1 MTNLPPNEKE
11 QPTGHRPASLYHK
24 EDEEDGP
31 PAEEDLTTISST
43 TSKVVAD
50 TPDVRRESRR
60 NATVSSE
67 NENRSRS
74 TSNNQQQSIHRSL
87 ERRTIPVII
96 RGHAVEKVVPPAFD
110 STFRQRRRAQ
120 QQELM
125 IENENEPGGASTES
139 CVGDF
144 SQDGHSEQ
152 QPRPGAYRSA
162 PSATVH
168 EMIQQQPFRHTDNND
183 GTPLLEATLV
193 EEEAI
198 SAIPPSEMVVTA
210 EPINDGDRTRE
221 GKTPGNDI
229 ETTKYRRL
237 RRRLAIVVAFLVIV
251 GAITVAALGGN
262 NAAPGGSSNDP
273 IMAIPPTSA
282 PSSAPSTILDIPF
295 ANRASLSVP
304 VLECSDDS
312 SFTCGDI
319 TALALSANGTHLAVL
334 TGGNR
339 IVFWELDEKEDDWL
353 LSVRIPPFVL
363 EESLSRRYIDNL
375 DLIVRNGGDGVDTD
389 LILILAVAYPQDVA
403 VYQLVLSIADS
414 VNSVPPVTWQ
424 QLGQDLYEFD
434 ESDSR
439 TISMRLTDGTGT
451 TMSSILEDEQHPTVV
466 AIGTTLFSSMGDG
479 HVFVSVYTFDTPS
492 DSWTLLG
499 NERIIGWNNFTESGP
514 VIDLAD
520 GGTIVAVSIMGFT
533 GSGEVRVFGIR
544 DTGFGMSCNENNDD
558 FGTSFWCQIG
568 NEMVGGDYE
577 DLFGSSIAISS
588 SNGERIAI
596 GAPGTYDC
604 ETGEFC
610 SVVRV
615 FTFSPGASVPRWIPV
630 GQSIVAIDAET
641 GSQRAGFGSLVRI
654 SSDGNAIAVPDP
666 PFFRTFELKGGTTT
680 WESALEERVLNFD
693 CDGIVYASMD
703 TSFDAVSSSWSD
715 VDSFQ
720 VLVGGCE
727 GNITL
732 FF

>member
-1 MTNLPPNEKE
+1 MTNLPPNEKGK
-11 QPTGHRPASLYHK
+11 PPGHRPASLYHK
-24 EDEEDGP
+24 KDGEDDP

-43 TSKVVAD
+43 TTKVA
-50 TPDVRRESRR
+50 SG
-60 NATVSSE
+60 
-67 NENRSRS
+67 NENHPRS
-74 TSNNQQQSIHRSL
+74 TSNRQQQQQQQQPIRRL
-87 ERRTIPVII
+87 ERKTIPFTQ
-96 RGHAVEKVVPPAFD
+96 HAVEKDVPPAFD
-110 STFRQRRRAQ
+110 STFRQRRAQ
-120 QQELM
+120 QEMM
-125 IENENEPGGASTES
+125 IENEQGGASTDTH
-139 CVGDF
+139 VGDL

-152 QPRPGAYRSA
+152 QPRPGAYRSSS
-162 PSATVH
+162 SATVH
-168 EMIQQQPFRHTDNND
+168 EMIQQQPFRHTDTDNNND

-193 EEEAI
+193 DEEAI

-210 EPINDGDRTRE
+210 EPINDGDQTME
-221 GKTPGNDI
+221 GKTPGGDI

-237 RRRLAIVVAFLVIV
+237 LRRRLAIAVGFLVIV
-251 GAITVAALGGN
+251 GAVTVAAIGGN
-262 NAAPGGSSNDP
+262 INNPT
-273 IMAIPPTSA
+273 MATPPTLPPSTV
-282 PSSAPSTILDIPF
+282 PPTTLSSSAPTILDTPF

-304 VLECSDDS
+304 VLECSDDPS
-312 SFTCGDI
+312 YTCGDI
-319 TALALSANGTHLAVL
+319 TALTLSANGTHLAVL

-339 IVFWELDEKEDDWL
+339 IVFWELDEKGNDWL
-353 LSVRIPPFVL
+353 LSDRIPPFVL
-363 EESLSRRYIDNL
+363 EESLSRSYIDNL

-403 VYQLVLSIADS
+403 VYQLVLSIVDS
-414 VNSVPPVTWQ
+414 VTSVSPATWQ
-424 QLGQDLYEFD
+424 QIGQNLYEFG

-451 TMSSILEDEQHPTVV
+451 TMSSILEDEMHPTTIV

-514 VIDLAD
+514 VIDLAN

-533 GSGEVRVFGIR
+533 GSGDARVFGIR
-544 DTGFGMSCNENNDD
+544 DTGFGPPCNENNDD
-558 FGTSFWCQIG
+558 GMSFWCQIG

-588 SNGERIAI
+588 SGERIAI

-604 ETGEFC
+604 EMGEFC

-615 FTFSPGASVPRWIPV
+615 FTFSPNASVPRWIPV
-630 GQSIVAIDAET
+630 GQSIVALDEET

-666 PFFRTFELKGGTTT
+666 PFFRTFDLKGGTT
-680 WESALEERVLNFD
+680 WESALEERVLDFN

-703 TSFDAVSSSWSD
+703 TSFDAVSSWSD
-715 VDSFQ
+715 GDSFQ